1 MYQPSPKP
9 PIKLPPIPKVPGLLA
24 VNLLVAQ
31 YLFLSNNADPEVI
44 CRLNVHQ
51 PHYSTSL
58 NEFRR
63 IDAVKINMESICSKP
78 QQFTYLNV
86 VLHVRDLSGDI
97 QTRVF
102 SPFRR
107 VPSDPQQL
115 KVIIRNVFI
124 ECNASVRKDYRVQV
138 FGHALLMS
146 GKKINL
152 YYDQNKFTRV
162 KCSSK

>member
-51 PHYSTSL
+51 PHYSTS
-58 NEFRR
+58 
-63 IDAVKINMESICSKP
+63 
-78 QQFTYLNV
+78 LNV

-152 YYDQNKFTRV
+152 YYDQNNFTRV